1 MSGSPDIVIS
11 PEQMAKYKEM
21 KPLDGAEMIAEIK
34 NAFVGNP
41 GIDTVSEHLHQLAL
55 KLCDGG
61 PKEDRIKL
69 QRGLADAGCPGGYIW
84 GDVAVFIKWR
94 KVPGRGAKPDI
105 KNMLIG
111 RIDGLAK
118 SVGGR

>member
-1 MSGSPDIVIS
+1 MSTEKVDIVIS
-11 PEQMAKYKEM
+11 PEQMAKYKAM

-84 GDVAVFIKWR
+84 GDVW
-94 KVPGRGAKPDI
+94 PYS
-105 KNMLIG
+105 L
-111 RIDGLAK
+111 
-118 SVGGR
+118 SGGRCPAEARSRT